1 MADDNNKVVLNT
13 MIVKQIMRGVFPNQN
28 DIDRVEHRYP
38 FAPERR
44 MAMEVLQQDKDVII
58 KSSDNF
64 ISYQNKSENISDKL
78 SSIADCI
85 EILSGSVKQRKAE
98 PLFAG
103 VDAKINEFDRTT
115 NQNNE
120 SIKKLNE
127 SIPEIQRKK
136 KENDDF
142 FKKFL
147 GEKKVWLDRL
157 KEEKLRDDAYKDG
170 FKYLY
175 EAKTVK
181 LLMEGILLE
190 KVQDEI
196 ERELSEKG
204 EMFGWGI
211 MNEAKLLEERKN
223 KEFELN
229 SRMLEMPP
237 DQAAKLEK
245 ETREQWEMED
255 RKHQQEREQI
265 MSLWKRIWEEIWLPN
280 AKRTN
285 DVDFAKKLDFVKH
298 ITMKVTFSIFVH
310 NCFDVWKF
318 KNIINSCE
326 EYVVMDK
333 MRKYFP
339 SKPSDSNR
347 TNRDENI
354 LNTLMDMIEGIKSEE
369 EIIYCDLEP
378 AKAKVAEYESNNAA
392 NSSAIERLKN
402 IISQIENVQ
411 NILRNDSSALVRV
424 EVEEI
429 KKAIKAIPDDKEQNL
444 FKDNL
449 RDESRLYDRFLPLT
463 NLLMVV
469 SFISIGQKRNKG
481 YEERIEKANKE
492 ISQLKM
498 INNEISGKKTL
509 LCEVKEKLF
518 ESHSENLLIET
529 QEDIDAEFAR
539 NVQAVQDAKE
549 RLDKVIEIKNRIE
562 ESKFDFYKSIKN
574 AIIKP
579 KELK

>member
-1 MADDNNKVVLNT
+1 MADDNNKVVLNA
-13 MIVKQIMRGVFPNQN
+13 MIVKQIMRGVFPNQG
-28 DIDRVEHRYP
+28 DIDRVENRFP
-38 FAPERR
+38 SEPERR

-78 SSIADCI
+78 SSISNCI
-85 EILSGSVKQRKAE
+85 EIVSGSVKQRKAE

-103 VDAKINEFDRTT
+103 VDAKINEFERIT

-120 SIKKLNE
+120 KIKKLNE
-127 SIPEIQRKK
+127 NISEIQRKK

-142 FKKFL
+142 FKKFI

-157 KEEKLRDDAYKDG
+157 KEEKLREDAYKEG

-175 EAKTVK
+175 EAKTIK
-181 LLMEGILLE
+181 LLMEGVLLE

-196 ERELSEKG
+196 EKEMSEKG

-211 MNEAKLLEERKN
+211 VNEAKLAEERKN

-229 SRMLEMPP
+229 SRMLEMSP

-255 RKHQQEREQI
+255 KKHQQEREQI
-265 MSLWKRIWEEIWLPN
+265 LSLWKRIWEEIWLPN
-280 AKRTN
+280 VKKTN

-333 MRKYFP
+333 VRKYFP
-339 SKPSDSNR
+339 SNPSDSNR

-369 EIIYCDLEP
+369 EIIYCDLGP

-392 NSSAIERLKN
+392 NSSAIERLKK

-411 NILRNDSSALVRV
+411 NILRNDSTALIRV

-449 RDESRLYDRFLPLT
+449 RNESRLYDRFLPLT

-509 LCEVKEKLF
+509 LCEVKEKLC
-518 ESHSENLLIET
+518 ESNSDKLLIET
-529 QEDIDAEFAR
+529 QEDIDAEFAK

-549 RLDKVIEIKNRIE
+549 LLDKVIEIKNRIE
-562 ESKFDFYKSIKN
+562 ESKFDFYKNIKN